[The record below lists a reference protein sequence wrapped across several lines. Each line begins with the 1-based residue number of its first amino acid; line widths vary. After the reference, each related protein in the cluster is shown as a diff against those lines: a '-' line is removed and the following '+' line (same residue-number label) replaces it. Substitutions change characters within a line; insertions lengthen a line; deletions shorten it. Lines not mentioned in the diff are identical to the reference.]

1 MTKFIANTFSE
12 FLELFLW
19 LNLIACAIGGF
30 ILGKN
35 MGDHYLV
42 GLILGAFVG
51 FLENVLIGGLLSL
64 FVEIRNHLKKI
75 SEKQLPEIAKNQ
87 YCNQNEVPSVE
98 KQSLGI
104 PKYQHHSPKMVSPIE
119 KRPDSEAKFQYCD
132 CGRGFRGSCST
143 CGT

>member
-19 LNLIACAIGGF
+19 LNLIACAVGGF

-64 FVEIRNHLKKI
+64 FVEIRNHLKEI
-75 SEKQLPEIAKNQ
+75 SGKQLLEIAKNQ
-87 YCNQNEVPSVE
+87 HCNQNEVPSVE

-104 PKYQHHSPKMVSPIE
+104 PKYQHHSPKE
-119 KRPDSEAKFQYCD
+119 EKFQYCD
-132 CGRGFRGSCST
+132 CGRGFRGTCSSCRT
-143 CGT
+143 